1 MTNRTHNRGF
11 SIVEL
16 MIAMTLGLLMVAA
29 ITTVFLTGNRNF
41 IQDDRFSRMQENGR
55 YAIKVLSQEL
65 SMADF
70 WGGVIVPSNI
80 VNNIG
85 AASDCGVTF
94 LGTDALRFMP
104 AATNTAVSAIYPCL
118 SAADRNDG
126 TGVMMVKRVFGG
138 NDTVLSAGAYYL
150 KTNLITS
157 SFVPGTDTYDAS
169 FRYWEFVPRIYYIRP
184 FSRTAGDGIPGLH
197 RRTLQSVSG
206 APTLASEASILAE
219 GIETFHIEFGI
230 DADTDGYANK
240 YTSAPTAA
248 EMPAVVNARLH
259 VLVRSADRDT
269 GHTDNKTYT
278 LGDVC
283 YNVGGQNGCTALLG
297 TDPQQFYR
305 RVFTETVALRNPV
318 TIAQFAP

>member
-1 MTNRTHNRGF
+1 MTPRTQNSGF
-11 SIVEL
+11 SIIEL
-16 MIAMTLGLLMVAA
+16 MIAMTLGLLVVAA

-55 YAIKVLSQEL
+55 YAVKVLSQEL

-85 AASDCGVTF
+85 TPGDCGVTF
-94 LGTDALRFMP
+94 VGTDSLRFMA
-104 AATNTAVSAIYPCL
+104 AATNTAVSAAYPCVT
-118 SAADRNDG
+118 ATERNDA
-126 TGVMMVKRVFGG
+126 TGVLMVKRVFGG
-138 NDTVLSAGAYYL
+138 NDTVLAAGAYYL

-157 SFVPGTDTYDAS
+157 TFVPGTDTYDAS
-169 FRYWEFVPRIYYIRP
+169 FRYWQFVPRIYYIRP

-206 APTLASEASILAE
+206 TPTLASEASILAE
-219 GIETFHIEFGI
+219 GIETFHIEFGV
-230 DADTDGYANK
+230 DSNADGYTNK
-240 YTSAPTAA
+240 YTSTPTNA

-278 LGDVC
+278 LGNVC
-283 YNVGGQNGCTALLG
+283 YNVGGLNGCTALLG
-297 TDPQQFYR
+297 TDTQQYYR